1 MLPSAALTLSRNVMI
16 QPDASVLRVRRSGRV
31 LVFIA
36 MLFIPVQ
43 ASATTD
49 FTAAGVLL
57 IANETGST
65 FVFLG
70 IYRYRPWYE
79 MLAGRREFVLDRGAG
94 NGSRRETAYETALRE
109 CFEESRGFLKPDYLL
124 GVTDPADFVRDAS
137 FVFFRANIE
146 KFSVD
151 EIMHAQIPDAVN
163 PNAYSEIVDYAWVS
177 VEAILSSDD
186 AFVVD
191 DAGRRIQ
198 VRGRLKSRLLR
209 ARAAGWL

>member
-1 MLPSAALTLSRNVMI
+1 MI
-16 QPDASVLRVRRSGRV
+16 QTDVKVLSLHHSGRV

-36 MLFIPVQ
+36 MLFISAPTT
-43 ASATTD
+43 ATTD

-57 IANETGST
+57 IAKANGSA

-70 IYRYRPWYE
+70 RDRYRHWYE
-79 MLAGRREFVLDRGAG
+79 MLAGRREFVLDSSAG

-124 GVTDPADFVRDAS
+124 DVTDSAEFIRDGS
-137 FVFFRANIE
+137 FVFFRAETE
-146 KFSVD
+146 KFSVE
-151 EIMHAQIPDAVN
+151 EIMRTQIPDTVN
-163 PNAYSEIVDYAWVS
+163 RDAFREIVDYAWVS
-177 VEAILSSDD
+177 VEAVLSSDD
-186 AFVVD
+186 AVVVD

-198 VRGRLKSRLLR
+198 IRGRLKSRLVR

>member
-1 MLPSAALTLSRNVMI
+1 MFPTVALTASRDSMI
-16 QPDASVLRVRRSGRV
+16 QLDANVVRVRYSRRV

-36 MLFIPVQ
+36 MLFISGPTT
-43 ASATTD
+43 ATPD

-57 IANETGST
+57 VANESGST

-70 IYRYRPWYE
+70 RDRYRHWYE
-79 MLAGRREFVLDRGAG
+79 MLAGRREFVLDSGAE

-109 CFEESRGFLKPDYLL
+109 CFEESRGFLKPDYLSD
-124 GVTDPADFVRDAS
+124 VTDSAELIRDGS
-137 FVFFRANIE
+137 FVFFRAEIE

-151 EIMHAQIPDAVN
+151 EIMRAQIPDTVN
-163 PNAYSEIVDYAWVS
+163 RDAFREIADYAWVS
-177 VEAILSSDD
+177 VEAVLSSDD

-198 VRGRLKSRLLR
+198 VRGRLKSRLVR

>member
-1 MLPSAALTLSRNVMI
+1 MLLSVALTVSRDSMI
-16 QPDASVLRVRRSGRV
+16 QPDANVLRVRRSACV

-36 MLFIPVQ
+36 MLFI
-43 ASATTD
+43 SAPTTATPD

-57 IANETGST
+57 IAHERGST
-65 FVFLG
+65 FIFLG
-70 IYRYRPWYE
+70 RDRYRPWYE
-79 MLAGRREFVLDRGAG
+79 MLAGRREFIPDSGAR

-124 GVTDPADFVRDAS
+124 SVTNPADFMRDGS
-137 FVFFRANIE
+137 FVFFRAEIE

-151 EIMHAQIPDAVN
+151 EIMRAQIPEPVNLDAFR
-163 PNAYSEIVDYAWVS
+163 EIVDYAWVS
-177 VEAILSSDD
+177 AEAVLASDD

-198 VRGRLKSRLLR
+198 VRGRLKSRLVQ